1 MGTMTVRNID
11 DDIHRRIKISAAHAG
26 MSAEAFARKV
36 LSDAVKPKKKLG
48 TLIHEYAQSKEMFDL
63 DIVRDQEPVRA
74 ASFE

>member
-11 DDIHRRIKISAAHAG
+11 DDIHRQIKISAAHAG

-36 LSDAVKPKKKLG
+36 LSDAVKPKEKLG
-48 TLIHEYAQSKEMFDL
+48 TLIHEYALSKGGFDL
-63 DIVRDQEPVRA
+63 DIERDQTPVRA